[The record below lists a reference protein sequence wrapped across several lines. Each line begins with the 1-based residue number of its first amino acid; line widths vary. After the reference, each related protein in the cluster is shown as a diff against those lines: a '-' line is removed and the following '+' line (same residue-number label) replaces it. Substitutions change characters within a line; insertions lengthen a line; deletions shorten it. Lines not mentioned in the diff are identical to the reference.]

1 VRLIYL
7 TFITDTNSTQSH
19 LVGSHENPGQMSIP
33 LVILAVG
40 AIFVGYFFRDA
51 FIGLG
56 SDFFGNSIYVNPSNI
71 NSAEAEFI
79 SPLIK

>member
-1 VRLIYL
+1 
-7 TFITDTNSTQSH
+7 
-19 LVGSHENPGQMSIP
+19 MSIP